1 LVGSS
6 RGGVSDLDIV
16 DGYSPVEEIDASIGR
31 LGKRGVT
38 VKVDLKGCLNV
49 GEFFRRRR
57 VDKLH
62 KNNAT

>member
-1 LVGSS
+1 
-6 RGGVSDLDIV
+6 LDIV